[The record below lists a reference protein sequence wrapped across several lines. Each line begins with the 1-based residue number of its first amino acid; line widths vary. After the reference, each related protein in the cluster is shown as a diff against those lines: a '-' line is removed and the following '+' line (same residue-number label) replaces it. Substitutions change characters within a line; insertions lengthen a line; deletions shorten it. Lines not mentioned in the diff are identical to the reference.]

1 VTQPTYLPV
10 SQSGDVRAT
19 RPTATPEFGRA
30 PKAGLQRHVAT
41 SALAGTPAPGEGFA
55 MTLAERA
62 CHELV
67 VPAGVD
73 HHDVVAGI
81 GLVAAKRASLAGR
94 GPTIYD
100 VRAVIE
106 HFGLLGDSPD
116 YAVFGGLGHSY
127 AAQRLFVDAVSAE
140 DLFPNA

>member
-1 VTQPTYLPV
+1 MTQPTYLPV

-19 RPTATPEFGRA
+19 RPTATPEFGRT
-30 PKAGLQRHVAT
+30 PKAGLQRHAAT

-62 CHELV
+62 CHELTI
-67 VPAGVD
+67 PAGVD
-73 HHDVVAGI
+73 HHDVEVGV
-81 GLVAAKRASLAGR
+81 GLVAAKRAHLAGR

-100 VRAVIE
+100 VRAVLE
-106 HFGLLGDSPD
+106 HFGLLGEHADFTP
-116 YAVFGGLGHSY
+116 FGGLGHSY
-127 AAQRLFVDAVSAE
+127 AAQRLFVDAVSAA

>member
-1 VTQPTYLPV
+1 MTQPTHLPV

-41 SALAGTPAPGEGFA
+41 SALVGTPAPGEGFA
-55 MTLAERA
+55 LTLAERA

-73 HHDVVAGI
+73 HHDVVVGV

-100 VRAVIE
+100 VRAVLE
-106 HFGLLGDSPD
+106 YFGLDAST
-116 YAVFGGLGHSY
+116 ANFSSFGGLGHSY
-127 AAQRLFVDAVSAE
+127 AAQRLFVDAVSAA